1 MVDRQGYPEN
11 TLLNYTDWAS
21 KVLDQLLQVPTV
33 ELSITESNN
42 QIEIEARRL
51 SEANND
57 LKLVVCITED
67 KIIDKQI
74 DGSDLIEDY
83 EHNHVLRKVVNGTW
97 GSSIELGN
105 TSTSFTFNYT
115 LEDFWVKSNCNV
127 VAFVYDNS
135 NKEVLQAEKIHL
147 YD

>member
-1 MVDRQGYPEN
+1 
-11 TLLNYTDWAS
+11 
-21 KVLDQLLQVPTV
+21 
-33 ELSITESNN
+33 
-42 QIEIEARRL
+42 
-51 SEANND
+51 
-57 LKLVVCITED
+57 
-67 KIIDKQI
+67 
-74 DGSDLIEDY
+74 LIEDY

-97 GSSIELGN
+97 GSSIELSN